1 MKKTMIQLETLTCP
15 SCIRRIEGTMGK
27 QKGVSSVEVKFNA
40 SKVEILYDPTI
51 TSSDDLGHT
60 ISNLGYKILEIK

>member
-1 MKKTMIQLETLTCP
+1 
-15 SCIRRIEGTMGK
+15 MGK

-40 SKVEILYDPTI
+40 SKVEILYDPSI